1 MINETMS
8 LVVGAVALVLGA
20 VVGWALRHMKAKSAK
35 NNAEARAEQ
44 MLKDAKSEQQQ
55 LVLEAKEKALEVI
68 EEAKKEEQTRRSEI
82 KQLQDRLEKRENMFD
97 QRLDEIEKQKEAV
110 EQDKAE
116 IAHLREELQQ
126 GKEKQLEQIQKI
138 AGLDTEQAKE
148 VLLKKVAEDE
158 SEALASRIQK
168 LKQKTNEEF
177 DAEAREI
184 LTLAIQ
190 RCGMSHSAETTS
202 TVLRLPSDEMKGRII
217 GKEGRNIKAL
227 EEETGVEIIVDD
239 TPESIL
245 LSAFSPIRRH
255 VAKRALERLMED
267 GRIHPARIE
276 DVVAAVKK
284 DLAKEIQRAGEEALL
299 EMGLTGIEPKLIQL
313 LGRLRYRTSYGQN
326 VLRHSIEVGIVAGLI
341 AEQMGADVQMARKAG
356 LFHDIGKA
364 LDHDI
369 QGTHPEIGR
378 DIGRKFQFSQELSDA
393 AFCHHDDNPPTT
405 EAVIVKVADCI
416 SGGRPG
422 ARKDSYEQYIQRL
435 EELEET
441 TKSFEGVEKAYAIQ
455 AGREVRVFVNP
466 TEVDDYKA
474 NELAKDI
481 ARKIE
486 AELKYPGEIKVNVI
500 RRNRIIE
507 YARQPIRT
515 L

>member
-1 MINETMS
+1 MALAMALGALAS
-8 LVVGAVALVLGA
+8 GAVI
-20 VVGWALRHMKAKSAK
+20 GWLLRHMRAMAGK
-35 NNAEARAEQ
+35 NNAEAKAQ
-44 MLKDAKSEQQQ
+44 QLVTDAKSEQQQ
-55 LVLEAKEKALEVI
+55 VLLKAKEQAMNI
-68 EEAKKEEQTRRSEI
+68 IDGAKTEEQTRRDEI
-82 KQLQDRLEKRENMFD
+82 NKLQERLEKRESMFD
-97 QRLDEIEKQKEAV
+97 DRLLEVEKQKEAI
-110 EQDKAE
+110 EQEKATV
-116 IAHLREELQQ
+116 ANAREELDQAKGEHQ
-126 GKEKQLEQIQKI
+126 AELEKI

-148 VLLKKVAEDE
+148 ILLSKVAEDE
-158 SEALASRIQK
+158 QEALASRIQK
-168 LKQKTNEEF
+168 LKLKTNEEF

-202 TVLRLPSDEMKGRII
+202 TVLQLPSDEMKGRII

-255 VAKRALERLMED
+255 VAKRALEKLMED

-276 DVVAAVKK
+276 DVVAQVKK

-455 AGREVRVFVNP
+455 AGREVRVFVDPVN
-466 TEVDDYKA
+466 VDDFKA
-474 NELAKDI
+474 NQLAKDI

-507 YARQPIRT
+507 YAR
-515 L
+515 